1 MFNRMEDQ
9 NRMEQIG
16 MKLERAMQDVN
27 IIVMHPEEIL
37 RVIYETSEDSGTVF
51 EKDGPM
57 FIMLKIEYDDK
68 RGLIYKDKRGLLEG
82 AEKELMAELEKIK
95 KEKERYEQKD

>member
-9 NRMEQIG
+9 AKMEKIG
-16 MKLERAMQDVN
+16 MNLERAMQDVN
-27 IIVMHPEEIL
+27 IIVMHPEEIR

-51 EKDGPM
+51 EKDGPK

-68 RGLIYKDKRGLLEG
+68 RGLISKEKRGLLDG

-95 KEKERYEQKD
+95 KEKERYE